1 MASEVTIGLIPN
13 SARYDADD
21 DRWHDQVADLVH
33 ELRTETGALRI
44 ARTPVPDTKGSLD
57 SLILAL
63 GSAGVFTTALDVLR
77 AWLARDKTRSVDLTY
92 TDREGTRQR
101 LSVTA
106 TNSGAD
112 TLAPV
117 IAAVAR
123 QIESI
128 AMTPVLRKLST

>member
-1 MASEVTIGLIPN
+1 MPHDVTIGLVPN
-13 SARYDADD
+13 SAQYDADD
-21 DRWHDQVADLVH
+21 DRWRDQVADLVRA
-33 ELRTETGALRI
+33 LRIETGALRI
-44 ARTPVPDTKGSLD
+44 ERSPVPGTKGSLD
-57 SLILAL
+57 SLVLAL

-92 TDREGTRQR
+92 TDRDGKPQR

-117 IAAVAR
+117 IAAVAG
-123 QIESI
+123 QIEAS
-128 AMTPVLRKLST
+128 P